1 MLHATGN
8 LHILDRRVGAG
19 TRFGKPHGAAP
30 FTCAQ
35 FGDEL
40 MSPLFSFKPAK
51 HPFFVLAYDA
61 TYRPVEARN
70 DDFFEYVKNMWGHWA
85 HRPVPDSSSALMC
98 PGDIFFDA

>member
-40 MSPLFSFKPAK
+40 MSPLFSFKPA
-51 HPFFVLAYDA
+51 
-61 TYRPVEARN
+61 
-70 DDFFEYVKNMWGHWA
+70 
-85 HRPVPDSSSALMC
+85 VPGRDKLSQKWSLESEPL
-98 PGDIFFDA
+98 